1 MKNKLTFALVCV
13 FLGIWALAAIGV
25 FVNLVSSS
33 FNCSFFKA
41 IVISILCTVLPIAF
55 VVIPD
60 RLAER
65 IKEILQ
71 KKTALPA
78 FLTEPSLKIISM
90 TVSFVGFLSAV
101 ALLVLATLKAPI

>member
-13 FLGIWALAAIGV
+13 FLGIWALAGIVV
-25 FVNLVSSS
+25 FVYLVSSS

-41 IVISILCTVLPIAF
+41 IVISILSTVIPIAF

-65 IKEILQ
+65 INEILQ
-71 KKTALPA
+71 KKTVLPV
-78 FLTEPSLKIISM
+78 FLTEASLKIISII
-90 TVSFVGFLSAV
+90 VSLVGFLSA
-101 ALLVLATLKAPI
+101 ATLLVLATLKAPI

>member
-1 MKNKLTFALVCV
+1 MKNKLVSALMYVL
-13 FLGIWALAAIGV
+13 LGIWALAAIGV

-41 IVISILCTVLPIAF
+41 IIMSILCTVLPIAF

-71 KKTALPA
+71 EKTALPV
-78 FLTEPSLKIISM
+78 FLTETSLKIISV
-90 TVSFVGFLSAV
+90 TVSFVGFLSAS